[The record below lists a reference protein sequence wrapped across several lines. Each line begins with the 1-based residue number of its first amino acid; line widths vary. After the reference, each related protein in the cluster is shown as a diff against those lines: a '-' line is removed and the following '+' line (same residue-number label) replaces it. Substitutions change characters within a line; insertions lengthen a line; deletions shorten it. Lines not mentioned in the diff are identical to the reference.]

1 MNRNVKRKLGVKLSE
16 SEQLNFFKK
25 KKGKKGR
32 TAKLQISKPIKFPV
46 IFPIEI
52 PKHDRY

>member
-16 SEQLNFFKK
+16 SEQLNFFLK